1 MTLPAATA
9 LVTENLP
16 LVRSLAR
23 RMAPTARPYLELG
36 DLVSIGTEA
45 LLKASRRYDA
55 SRKVAFGTF
64 AYQRIRGA
72 MVEGLGAAGP
82 HSRGRRRRRAGRPEP
97 RALPVFCEYDDRRQV
112 TAGRGELAAM
122 VVERIDCHRL
132 SDRLESAL
140 GELDPREREII
151 RRHYIDGEPVIDIA
165 RDLGISRSWASRT
178 HARALANL
186 RAALERPLAQQ
197 TGQGAAPGEIIETW
211 RSPRPPQLPLTHTRR
226 SSGSATGTGSSSTST
241 PGCSAP
247 PGIG

>member
-1 MTLPAATA
+1 MTRPADAT
-9 LVTENLP
+9 LVTDNLP

-55 SRKVAFGTF
+55 SRKVAFGSF

-97 RALPVFCEYDDRRQV
+97 RALPVFCEYDDRRQAS
-112 TAGRGELAAM
+112 AGRGELAAM
-122 VVERIDCHRL
+122 VADRIDGHRL
-132 SDRLESAL
+132 AARLEGAL

-151 RRHYIDGEPVIDIA
+151 QRHYIDGEPVMDIA

-178 HARALANL
+178 HARALSRL
-186 RAALERPLAQQ
+186 RAALEGPL
-197 TGQGAAPGEIIETW
+197 
-211 RSPRPPQLPLTHTRR
+211 S
-226 SSGSATGTGSSSTST
+226 
-241 PGCSAP
+241 
-247 PGIG
+247 